1 MVGVWPLPDGIR
13 KLGPMQVRTY
23 RTAGG
28 LYDVDISHL
37 PNGERY
43 AEISAKVT
51 QPDAASTMANDEG
64 GASTEPASRCALIQ
78 SSQAANK
85 LRSLLR

>member
-13 KLGPMQVRTY
+13 RLGPMQVQTY

-37 PNGERY
+37 PNGERF
-43 AEISAKVT
+43 AEISAKVA
-51 QPDAASTMANDEG
+51 QPDVASKTEMMKAKLQRAAVEMCVD
-64 GASTEPASRCALIQ
+64 Q